1 MKVLLSIKPEFVEK
15 ILDGTKKYEYRKS
28 MFKRKDISTV
38 VIYASY
44 PVKKVVGEFRIKR
57 IISED
62 VESVWNITSESSG
75 ITKVFYDKYF
85 QQKTMANAIEIGEL
99 IKYDRPKELADYN
112 IICAPQSFCYIGNWL
127 QIRNK
132 ILNDKYQLCI
142 VNIVERAKA
151 LYDQDAAMPVRKS
164 HENAAVKAVYDEFFG
179 EPGSHKAHEILHT
192 SYVKRTINK

>member
-28 MFKRKDISTV
+28 MFKRKDVSTV
-38 VIYASY
+38 IIYASY

-62 VESVWNITSESSG
+62 VESLWNKTSESSG

-99 IKYDRPKELADYN
+99 TKYDNPKELSDYN
-112 IICAPQSFCYIGNWL
+112 VLYAPQSFCYIGN
-127 QIRNK
+127 
-132 ILNDKYQLCI
+132 
-142 VNIVERAKA
+142 
-151 LYDQDAAMPVRKS
+151 
-164 HENAAVKAVYDEFFG
+164 
-179 EPGSHKAHEILHT
+179 
-192 SYVKRTINK
+192 